1 MHLEAGKH
9 MMVGREDNPHFPQY
23 FTYIRYDKEK
33 INQTLDLKD
42 YSKKNILTDKWGVGV
57 LTQEILAVTS
67 ANP

>member
-1 MHLEAGKH
+1 MQLSERMHLEAGKH

-42 YSKKNILTDKWGVGV
+42 YSKKNILTGV
-57 LTQEILAVTS
+57 
-67 ANP
+67 